1 MVVVDKSS
9 GVGSGEKEQILEKLE
24 KTDYSGSFIRTWQ
37 NFVVF
42 YNMGHYVIMDED
54 RNTLYY
60 IAHDIEDAYN
70 FLVYSRNIKSI
81 TTSNGNSY
89 EIIDDIDHYT
99 IRIYDD
105 LYDGLIHIVKTEAE
119 AMQFIEEREKSLF
132 GKFEIV
138 STEEEVNIP

>member
-1 MVVVDKSS
+1 MVVVDKSG
-9 GVGSGEKEQILEKLE
+9 GVSVGGNKEILEVLE
-24 KTDYSGSFIRTWQ
+24 KTDAKGSFIRTWQ
-37 NFVVF
+37 NFAIF
-42 YNMGHYVIMDED
+42 YLNGHYAIMDED

-81 TTSNGNSY
+81 ETSNGNSY

-138 STEEEVNIP
+138 SIEEEVNIP

>member
-1 MVVVDKSS
+1 MVGGEKSS
-9 GVGSGEKEQILEKLE
+9 GVGSGEKEQILKVLE
-24 KTDYSGSFIRTWQ
+24 QTDAKGSFIRTWQ
-37 NFVVF
+37 NFAVF
-42 YNMGHYVIMDED
+42 YLNGHYAIMDED
-54 RNTLYY
+54 RNVLYY

-70 FLVYSRNIKSI
+70 FLVYSRNIKTI
-81 TTSNGNSY
+81 ETSNGNSY

-119 AMQFIEEREKSLF
+119 AMQFIEEREKSIF